1 MDWVAGV
8 PPLLALLGTG
18 DAGVLQDA
26 AAALRNLAASSDA
39 AAAAIAGIAGGMTAL
54 LRLLDNA
61 SVDVRAGGAGTL
73 HALARRSS
81 THAALLESGAVARLD
96 AVAAA
101 DEAAAVRAEAR
112 GAVALL
118 LLLPTPATGAESQL
132 SSPSSTNAGSTQ

>member
-1 MDWVAGV
+1 MAGV

-118 LLLPTPATGAESQL
+118 LPTPATGAESQL

>member
-73 HALARRSS
+73 HALARRRS

-118 LLLPTPATGAESQL
+118 LPTPAAGAESQL

>member
-73 HALARRSS
+73 HALARRRS

-118 LLLPTPATGAESQL
+118 LPTPATGAESQL

>member
-1 MDWVAGV
+1 MAGV

-73 HALARRSS
+73 HALARRRS

-112 GAVALL
+112 GSVA

>member
-1 MDWVAGV
+1 MAGV

-73 HALARRSS
+73 HALARRRS

-118 LLLPTPATGAESQL
+118 LPTPATGAESQL

>member
-39 AAAAIAGIAGGMTAL
+39 AAAAIAGVDGGMTAL

-61 SVDVRAGGAGTL
+61 SFDVRAGGAGTL

-118 LLLPTPATGAESQL
+118 LPTLAAGAESPL

>member
-1 MDWVAGV
+1 M

-73 HALARRSS
+73 HALARRRS

-118 LLLPTPATGAESQL
+118 LPTPATGAESQL

>member
-118 LLLPTPATGAESQL
+118 LPTPATGAESQL

>member
-73 HALARRSS
+73 HALARCSS

-118 LLLPTPATGAESQL
+118 LPTPATGAESQL